1 MIKEEIA
8 EVARKIKEIENIFE
22 TNTTKSWNKYR
33 SKITGVWNAF
43 SFEELKN
50 QKNQLHDKEILL
62 LNLLVEEKK
71 SRTGK

>member
-43 SFEELKN
+43 SFKGLIK
-50 QKNQLHDKEILL
+50 QKTQLQDKEILL
-62 LNLLVEEKK
+62 LNLLVDK